1 MWAPWSALSAAR
13 PPKQCISVLF
23 FSSVTRLEPR
33 LYLRY
38 PTLLYIVRYF
48 MYIQCI
54 RHAATRGLTPRA
66 VLESLQVVVSR
77 CCPPCGSKTHDAR
90 LLPWYSFAMVQLQEQ
105 FQVAILPQLSE
116 TVQICFK
123 RFQELAICRRKHR
136 ACGQVA
142 VHCLRYFSNQTETT
156 LAGGDCT
163 LRAPTTTA
171 VDSDYLHSLLFCH
184 RIV

>member
-1 MWAPWSALSAAR
+1 MWAPCSALSAAR

-23 FSSVTRLEPR
+23 FPSVTRLEPR

-54 RHAATRGLTPRA
+54 RRAATRGMTPRA

-90 LLPWYSFAMVQLQEQ
+90 LLPWYSFRNS
-105 FQVAILPQLSE
+105 FRSLSS
-116 TVQICFK
+116 
-123 RFQELAICRRKHR
+123 RNYLRPCRS
-136 ACGQVA
+136 A
-142 VHCLRYFSNQTETT
+142 SNVFRSSPSAAGNTEHVVKSPFI
-156 LAGGDCT
+156 A
-163 LRAPTTTA
+163 
-171 VDSDYLHSLLFCH
+171 
-184 RIV
+184 